1 MTPEAVTAIANGL
14 KLLAAG
20 LAVVSNF
27 GPGLAIGLLA
37 YGAMIGIA
45 RNPDAAGMIQLNM
58 ILSGSRYKKSIN
70 VSWRVLLRDHHALLS
85 PWS

>member
-45 RNPDAAGMIQLNM
+45 QRFHAVILPDLHDFDNGKVQTGFM
-58 ILSGSRYKKSIN
+58 
-70 VSWRVLLRDHHALLS
+70 
-85 PWS
+85 PE